1 MRQKRFGNRIVRGK
15 ATIQL
20 SFIQDLTGPTTAKK
34 PTGHRRMTDAA
45 SMPLP
50 VKKLFFDLSRIF
62 GCARPDRGLGE
73 VIVIV

>member
-1 MRQKRFGNRIVRGK
+1 
-15 ATIQL
+15 
-20 SFIQDLTGPTTAKK
+20 
-34 PTGHRRMTDAA
+34 MTDAA

-62 GCARPDRGLGE
+62 GCARPDRGWGQ